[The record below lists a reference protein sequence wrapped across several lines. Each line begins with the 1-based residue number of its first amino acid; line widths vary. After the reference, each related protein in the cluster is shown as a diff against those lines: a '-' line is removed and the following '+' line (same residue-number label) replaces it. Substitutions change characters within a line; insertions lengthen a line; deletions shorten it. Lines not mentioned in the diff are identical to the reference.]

1 MTVVIVRHH
10 VPWAGPEPT
19 PEASGVTRAPT
30 EEADG
35 DVVLLP
41 VATPSLI
48 HENLQPGNIPPIS
61 TGMYKST
68 SLIRRNFS
76 WKELDKSVFIPP
88 AEIQSDC
95 NSKGQS
101 RYFMYL

>member
-1 MTVVIVRHH
+1 M
-10 VPWAGPEPT
+10 
-19 PEASGVTRAPT
+19 

-48 HENLQPGNIPPIS
+48 HENLQHGNIPPIS

-68 SLIRRNFS
+68 PLIRQNLS
-76 WKELDKSVFIPP
+76 WKELDKSVFILP

-95 NSKGQS
+95 NSKGQ
-101 RYFMYL
+101 